1 MPRPRKCRKICCDP
15 KADYFKPR
23 GVPFR
28 GLEEVKLGLDELEAI
43 RLADLE
49 VMYQEQAAAKMGIS
63 RQTFGNL
70 INSAHRKIA
79 DALLNSK
86 ALRIEKSGTGGGSG

>member
-1 MPRPRKCRKICCDP
+1 MPRPCKCRRISCDP
-15 KADYFKPR
+15 GSDYFKPR
-23 GVPFR
+23 GVPLR

-49 VMYQEQAAAKMGIS
+49 MMYQEDAAVKMGIS

-70 INSAHRKIA
+70 INSAHKKVA
-79 DALLNSK
+79 DVLLNSK
-86 ALRIEKSGTGGGSG
+86 ALKITGGVVKKEE